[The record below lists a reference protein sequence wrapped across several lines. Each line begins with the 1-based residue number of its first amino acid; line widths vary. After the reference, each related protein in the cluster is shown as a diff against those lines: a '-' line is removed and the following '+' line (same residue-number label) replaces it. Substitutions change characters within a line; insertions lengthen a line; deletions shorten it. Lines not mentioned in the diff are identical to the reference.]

1 MGVGGETMSWALL
14 FERSRKRG
22 RLERQGNSSTAGKNN
37 HDRIMRR
44 RERERG
50 GDGRRGGL
58 TGWTAPEHDYRE
70 EPLSKSSER
79 WGKLQ
84 PQEQDIQ
91 RHREGLSRSESEHEG
106 E

>member
-44 RERERG
+44 REKEREVEMKEEVGTRAGLHLNMTTEKSPCQRAQRG
-50 GDGRRGGL
+50 GGNSN
-58 TGWTAPEHDYRE
+58 PK
-70 EPLSKSSER
+70 SKIFRDTER
-79 WGKLQ
+79 V
-84 PQEQDIQ
+84 
-91 RHREGLSRSESEHEG
+91 
-106 E
+106 